1 VEKLCI
7 PGKGRDEKRG
17 DKVGE
22 TESRVGGLE
31 RGRNR
36 LTNEG
41 GTGVTETNII
51 LLTATHT
58 LTQIIHNSQQSTKH
72 EHTLPPNHPISSLS
86 PL

>member
-1 VEKLCI
+1 MCI

-22 TESRVGGLE
+22 TESRGGLE

-41 GTGVTETNII
+41 GVIETNII